1 MENRFEKNKLLGR
14 IALGL
19 IALAIIEALA
29 FGVIKGQSY
38 IQKYKSYKSTI
49 EFLKQQGVEEPGV
62 FLDEVVELFYSKGGP
77 RFHPYRWFYLKPSHV
92 GKYHS
97 TDKYGFRNKID
108 AENSEKAV
116 IAFYGGSTMYSTV
129 TMEKDSLP
137 RLIAPYLDANKI
149 RPVNFGMGWYDSSA
163 EMMTFIETTRVNKNI
178 KYAVFLDGVND
189 VARYI
194 ERLQSGND
202 EPIYDIWGFPLKTQ
216 GLCLGLSH
224 TYKAGWGMCDDGGS
238 FPYSWSMLQKYAG
251 ITKKEN
257 DKINYDEAAGTIASI
272 YINNME
278 TVRHLAVQ
286 AGVKPIFL
294 LQPQIFS
301 KKKRTPAEENIRM
314 AMLNKEVDVERLY
327 KESYS
332 KIISLANERKLPF
345 YDVSGAFDD
354 LDENGIHFNDFCHVD
369 AVGNKALAKA
379 IADVLRH
386 EVE

>member
-1 MENRFEKNKLLGR
+1 
-14 IALGL
+14 
-19 IALAIIEALA
+19 
-29 FGVIKGQSY
+29 
-38 IQKYKSYKSTI
+38 
-49 EFLKQQGVEEPGV
+49 
-62 FLDEVVELFYSKGGP
+62 
-77 RFHPYRWFYLKPSHV
+77 
-92 GKYHS
+92 
-97 TDKYGFRNKID
+97 
-108 AENSEKAV
+108 
-116 IAFYGGSTMYSTV
+116 
-129 TMEKDSLP
+129 
-137 RLIAPYLDANKI
+137 
-149 RPVNFGMGWYDSSA
+149 
-163 EMMTFIETTRVNKNI
+163 
-178 KYAVFLDGVND
+178 
-189 VARYI
+189 
-194 ERLQSGND
+194 
-202 EPIYDIWGFPLKTQ
+202 
-216 GLCLGLSH
+216 
-224 TYKAGWGMCDDGGS
+224 
-238 FPYSWSMLQKYAG
+238 
-251 ITKKEN
+251 
-257 DKINYDEAAGTIASI
+257 EAAGTIASI